1 MTAFHFDPHPS
12 APVSTGDGGLDRHV
26 FVDGRSAILST
37 MDGLPTRLVFMDGP
51 ADQTARRG

>member
-26 FVDGRSAILST
+26 FVDGRSAVLA
-37 MDGLPTRLVFMDGP
+37 MVDGRPTRLVFMDEP
-51 ADQTARRG
+51 AG